1 MAMGPEGCVQESALH
16 LFVYCAKVAQLWHK
30 LGWPQISYFAGWV
43 LRDDNGVFLAA
54 KNEDPGLYMAKEAEA
69 LSIREALSCFGFLI
83 EDIKVL
89 ASEIVDVEFYCVKRS
104 ANSAAHIVARRPFL
118 CQNPGVKVGCDYYR
132 SIDGDFGTRDATH
145 YTPGKT
151 NTPQPTLETQRGHY
165 NHTCTRA
172 VFLNQYTK
180 GFEFYKIY
188 GGASGFDVRHSSV
201 KRDRSGDVIRCSLV
215 CSRQGAKGGGGRKP
229 TLDVRGTSSSNK
241 QRRRRVSNRVGCN
254 AKLGLKKKSTGEF
267 VVSKFVEDHN
277 HSLCSEG
284 FRLCREVA
292 GSFENVGATYVEFHN
307 FKRDLQTYVDVADGE
322 MIIER
327 FKTKREACDSFFF
340 DYHLDEENRIARLFW
355 ADPIGRRS
363 FSCYGDVISF
373 DATCSTNRYNLVFV
387 PFTGVDNH
395 KRCITFAADPAMK
408 IAMEQVL
415 PGCRHRFCMWHIMT
429 KLLMEKYNLSDH
441 RWFKKLYAERDH
453 WIPAF
458 FSDLPMSGL
467 VRTTSRSEAQ
477 NSVYGKFTRLHS
489 SLVEFYMQTESVLD
503 TQRHNQAK
511 LDAQCEGSLP
521 EFKTPLALERHA
533 ADLFTLTIFY
543 ALQKEIEAACFYCE
557 VVGIHEDGG
566 TIYYNI
572 GGDCTTTHTVQ
583 YEPSGCIA
591 FCSCK
596 MFQRLGLICRH
607 MFLVFKSAHIEQ
619 LPSQYI
625 VERWRKHLGCGA
637 CRGRR
642 SDGDPPKS
650 GASELWSEIQTCV
663 GMVGESMVCQA
674 RMVEVLKELRDE
686 FASDGTII
694 CEAKGNRAAIEALC
708 GVQPPPCITIKPPA
722 QAKNK
727 GSGKRIKSTR
737 EIAIENSGKAG
748 RKCGVCG
755 EYARH
760 NARSCPSKQRAL

>member
-1 MAMGPEGCVQESALH
+1 MDAHGDGHPT
-16 LFVYCAKVAQLWHK
+16 
-30 LGWPQISYFAGWV
+30 AGAV
-43 LRDDNGVFLAA
+43 EHGVT
-54 KNEDPGLYMAKEAEA
+54 G
-69 LSIREALSCFGFLI
+69 
-83 EDIKVL
+83 
-89 ASEIVDVEFYCVKRS
+89 
-104 ANSAAHIVARRPFL
+104 
-118 CQNPGVKVGCDYYR
+118 

-151 NTPQPTLETQRGHY
+151 NT
-165 NHTCTRA
+165 
-172 VFLNQYTK
+172 LNQHWKPNVDTTIIPVHGQCFKSVYE
-180 GFEFYKIY
+180 GVEFYKIY
-188 GGASGFDVRHSSV
+188 GRASGFDVRHSSV
-201 KRDRSGDVIRCSLV
+201 KRDRSGDVIRRSLV

-284 FRLCREVA
+284 AKLFMRGNRKLNVAQQAFLADCLKVNVGPSTGYRLCREVA

-307 FKRDLQTYVDVADGE
+307 FKRDL
-322 MIIER
+322 
-327 FKTKREACDSFFF
+327 
-340 DYHLDEENRIARLFW
+340 
-355 ADPIGRRS
+355 
-363 FSCYGDVISF
+363 
-373 DATCSTNRYNLVFV
+373 YNLVFV

-395 KRCITFAADPAMK
+395 KRCITFAVGLLSKEDVESYSWLLERFNLAMGKAPLCAVTDQDPAMK

-429 KLLMEKYNLSDH
+429 KVSEKVGPELSNNEEFRKSLNDIVWNKTASTGDYEVQWQLLMEKYNLSDH
-441 RWFKKLYAERDH
+441 RWFQKLYAERNH

-458 FSDLPMSGL
+458 FLDLPMSGL

-477 NSVYGKFTRLHS
+477 NSVYGKFTCLHS

-533 ADLFTLTIFY
+533 ADLFRLTIFY

-557 VVGIHEDGG
+557 VVGIREDGG

-583 YEPSGCIA
+583 YKPSGCIA

-619 LPSQYI
+619 LPSQYV

-637 CRGRR
+637 CRGWR

-663 GMVGESMVCQA
+663 GMVGESMVRQA

-708 GVQPPPCITIKPPA
+708 GVKPPPCITIKPPA

-760 NARSCPSKQRAL
+760 NARSCPSKQRAV

>member
-1 MAMGPEGCVQESALH
+1 MDAHGDGHPT
-16 LFVYCAKVAQLWHK
+16 
-30 LGWPQISYFAGWV
+30 AGAV
-43 LRDDNGVFLAA
+43 EHGVT
-54 KNEDPGLYMAKEAEA
+54 G
-69 LSIREALSCFGFLI
+69 
-83 EDIKVL
+83 
-89 ASEIVDVEFYCVKRS
+89 
-104 ANSAAHIVARRPFL
+104 
-118 CQNPGVKVGCDYYR
+118 

-151 NTPQPTLETQRGHY
+151 NT
-165 NHTCTRA
+165 
-172 VFLNQYTK
+172 LNQHWKPNVDTTIIPVLGQCFKSVYE
-180 GFEFYKIY
+180 GVEFYKIY
-188 GGASGFDVRHSSV
+188 GRASGFDVRHSSV
-201 KRDRSGDVIRCSLV
+201 KRDRSGDVIRRSLV

-284 FRLCREVA
+284 AKLFMRGNRKLNVAQQAFLADCLKVNVGPSTGYRLCREVA

-373 DATCSTNRYNLVFV
+373 DATYSTNRYNLVFV

-395 KRCITFAADPAMK
+395 KRCITFAVGLLSKEDVESYSWLLERFNLAMGKAPLCAVTDQDPAMK

-429 KLLMEKYNLSDH
+429 KVSEKVGPELSNNEEFRKSLNDIVWNETTSTGDYEVQWQLLMEKYNLSDH
-441 RWFKKLYAERDH
+441 RWFQKLYAERNH

-458 FSDLPMSGL
+458 FLDLPMSGL

-557 VVGIHEDGG
+557 VVGIREDGG

-583 YEPSGCIA
+583 YKPSGCIA
-591 FCSCK
+591 FCSYK

-619 LPSQYI
+619 LPSQYV

-650 GASELWSEIQTCV
+650 GASELWSDIQTCV
-663 GMVGESMVCQA
+663 GMVGESMVRQA

-708 GVQPPPCITIKPPA
+708 GVKPPPCITIKPPA

-760 NARSCPSKQRAL
+760 NARSCPSKQRAV